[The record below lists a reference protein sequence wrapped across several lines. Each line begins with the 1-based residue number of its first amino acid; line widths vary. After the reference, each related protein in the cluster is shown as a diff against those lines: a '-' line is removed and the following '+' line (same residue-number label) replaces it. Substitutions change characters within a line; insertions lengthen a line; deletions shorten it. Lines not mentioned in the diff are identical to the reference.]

1 MIPCFCREEYS
12 WDDFLSYP
20 QHEGWDMDDIFDPEF
35 WVDFDET
42 ESDNGIT
49 EGTALDFIQS
59 WLFFGLLRLTFDNLA
74 RFEDFVDQDSGG
86 TTVIHTKNLLKVA
99 EHHAAQPKKM
109 DRFDHIVDCLQTASS
124 VYNTLVVAGSL
135 DPMFLL
141 SIGLTLDFVCSYN
154 QRLYDPS
161 GFRIESI
168 SKDPFTREQ
177 PGMAEFEDS
186 DKLVPFLT
194 SEMVSSGWCPNAA
207 ARMSRSRLSLSTKY
221 VASTLSPPDIMKD
234 HGKCTK
240 NACQANMIC
249 KETYKHQHAEAE
261 CNCDLVHVDMSQ
273 LCGILDKGSIPVVKP
288 SNIQASGRPLQLEE
302 STKETNYVAI
312 SHVWSDGLG
321 NPKANAVAGCQL
333 STIFRA
339 VKELPGCDGTTAIWL
354 DTLCCPVEPAEE
366 QKEMKE
372 QQSLMRKKAIV
383 KMRETYAQAKS
394 VLVLDSQLRAFS
406 FDDLSPLELTVRMF
420 CSGWMS
426 RLWTW
431 QEGLLAKELYFQF
444 SNGLHC
450 INKPLVLAHGNRHR
464 PYEVDQLDTTKLWMA
479 IRGDNMSSDE
489 RETHAYSVFNIAH
502 SLVDR
507 TTSYMKDE
515 ALCIGSMAGCDVSRI
530 LDAPGELRM
539 CAFWKNC
546 PVIPQDI
553 MFWRGQRLE
562 EPGFRWAPATLL
574 QGGGSELQDFEENNR
589 TGVLLDEKGL
599 LIEATAILLP
609 NVLDAPLYRTFFVRD
624 GGGNY
629 ICLATREVNDTESTP
644 EVTVSNY
651 TSMAILFDPA
661 TDFNDSNRIT
671 GVLVYVHGEDEGIV
685 CARRG
690 NTVDVAMPRY
700 TAFNA
705 TVEMFE
711 EQMNEDAEKHKVVH
725 RGLNTLFDGEYQAI
739 EGRVLSESQ
748 YWIID

>member
-1 MIPCFCREEYS
+1 
-12 WDDFLSYP
+12 
-20 QHEGWDMDDIFDPEF
+20 MDDIFDPEF

-42 ESDNGIT
+42 ESDGGIT

-59 WLFFGLLRLTFDNLA
+59 WLFFGLLRLTFDDLA
-74 RFEDFVDQDSGG
+74 RFEDFVDHDSGG
-86 TTVIHTKNLLKVA
+86 TSVIHTKNLLRVA
-99 EHHAAQPKKM
+99 EEHTARWKNEPKQM
-109 DRFDHIVDCLQTASS
+109 ERFDHIAYCLQIASA
-124 VYNTLVVAGSL
+124 VHNTLVGAASL
-135 DPMFLL
+135 DPNFLL
-141 SIGLTLDFVCSYN
+141 SIGLMLDFVCSYN
-154 QRLYDPS
+154 QRLYDPN

-168 SKDPFTREQ
+168 TKSPLTQEQ
-177 PGMAEFEDS
+177 PEMAEFSDS
-186 DKLVPFLT
+186 DNLVPLLA
-194 SEMVSSGWCPNAA
+194 SEMVLSGWCPNAA

-221 VASTLSPPDIMKD
+221 VARTLSPPDIMKD

-240 NACQANMIC
+240 NECQANMVC
-249 KETYKHQHAEAE
+249 KETYEHQHVEAE
-261 CNCDLVHVDMSQ
+261 CNCNLVYVDMSQ
-273 LCGILDKGSIPVVKP
+273 LCGILGKRSIPVVMP
-288 SNIQASGRPLQLEE
+288 FNIQTSERLLKLEE
-302 STKETNYVAI
+302 SASETNYVAI

-333 STIFRA
+333 ATIFRA
-339 VKELPGCDGTTAIWL
+339 VQELPGCDSTTAIWL
-354 DTLCCPVEPAEE
+354 DTLCCPVEPEE
-366 QKEMKE
+366 KETEMEK
-372 QQSLMRKKAIV
+372 QQSLLRKKAIV

-394 VLVLDSQLRAFS
+394 VLVLDSQLRPFS
-406 FDDLSPLELTVRMF
+406 FGNLSLIELTIRMF

-444 SNGLHC
+444 SDGLHC
-450 INKPLVLAHGNRHR
+450 INTPLVLAHGNRHR

-479 IRGDNMSSDE
+479 IRGENMSSDE
-489 RETHAYSVFNIAH
+489 RETHPYSVFNIAH

-507 TTSYMKDE
+507 TTSYIKDE

-530 LDAPGELRM
+530 LDAPEKLRM

-553 MFWRGQRLE
+553 IFWRGHRRG

-574 QGGGSELQDFEENNR
+574 QGGGSELQDFEDNDR
-589 TGVLLDEKGL
+589 TGILIDEKGL

-609 NVLDAPLYRTFFVRD
+609 NVLDAPLYTTFLVRD
-624 GGGNY
+624 AEGNY
-629 ICLATREVNDTESTP
+629 ICIATQEVNEANPTP
-644 EVTVSNY
+644 ADY

-671 GVLVYVHGEDEGIV
+671 GVLVYVNGEHEGWD

-690 NTVDVAMPRY
+690 NTVDVAMPQY
-700 TAFNA
+700 TAFDSTA
-705 TVEMFE
+705 EMFE
-711 EQMNEDAEKHKVVH
+711 EQIKNDANRHKVVY
-725 RGLNTLFDGEYQAI
+725 RGLNTLFEGSYQAV
-739 EGRVLSESQ
+739 EGQVERESQ